1 MNQMIID
8 PMPKSM
14 KRTVGIGNKM
24 RRNAYNH
31 TKVGKKYY
39 LPIPWQSDTVRTGKH
54 KEMKYAMLTCQGKN
68 DYFGVFRTSHGLV
81 ICFNW
86 FDLAIEYSKGATL
99 T

>member
-14 KRTVGIGNKM
+14 KRTVGIGNEM

-39 LPIPWQSDTVRTGKH
+39 LPIPWQSDTAGTGK
-54 KEMKYAMLTCQGKN
+54 AQGNK
-68 DYFGVFRTSHGLV
+68 
-81 ICFNW
+81 ICHA
-86 FDLAIEYSKGATL
+86 DMPGEE
-99 T
+99 